1 MGAVAV
7 IYAFLP
13 AVALSAMPVVDGE
26 TTLALPKDEGG
37 YADDP
42 ILGVVA
48 NMDLGAFQDPA
59 EIYVGVLAASILF
72 IATNAGMIGVS
83 RLTYSM
89 GQYRQ
94 LPDRLR
100 QLHPRYRTPYVAI
113 LLFGAIA
120 CLTIVPGQAEFL
132 GKIYA
137 FGAMLSFTI
146 AHLSVVAL
154 RISQPDIERPYR
166 IPGNIRWRGRS
177 LPVLSIVG
185 GLSTGIAFVVLSV
198 LDIEVLVSGVIWL
211 ALGLT
216 GYVLYRRNQGLSLT
230 QTTKVVVPKPIVEH
244 EVEYE
249 SILVAFE
256 DGQYSGEAVA
266 MAVRLAA
273 RRRRGIHVLV
283 TVTVPASAP
292 IDAAMPEAES
302 KAQEAVDQA
311 RVRGGRRVTGHC
323 GARPRGRR
331 RAPDRPRGRG
341 DPRGRD
347 RDAGARAARRL
358 VAVRPHRRDRPCR
371 APVPGDPG
379 LVAGDGEEG
388 QGPQRGLG
396 SAAWTAP
403 CTPLARPERAAVP
416 DRRGDGGQHPGA
428 GRRTAGARRRARRR
442 VRDPGRRPD
451 AARRDRGDAPP

>member
-1 MGAVAV
+1 MLAYTGIETVSNLAEEARDYGQTIPRGIGGVVGAVAV

-13 AVALSAMPVVDGE
+13 PVALSAMPVVNGE
-26 TTLALPKDEGG
+26 TPLALPKEEGG

-48 NMDLGAFQDPA
+48 NMDLGSLQDPA

-113 LLFGAIA
+113 LLFGAHRLPDHRA
-120 CLTIVPGQAEFL
+120 RAGRVPGQDLRVRGDAVVHDRPPVR
-132 GKIYA
+132 G
-137 FGAMLSFTI
+137 GAAGQPARRRAPVPHPLER
-146 AHLSVVAL
+146 AL
-154 RISQPDIERPYR
+154 AGAGTACAVD
-166 IPGNIRWRGRS
+166 RGRT
-177 LPVLSIVG
+177 VHGRRVRG
-185 GLSTGIAFVVLSV
+185 ASV
-198 LDIEVLVSGVIWL
+198 LDIEVLIVGHDLAGV
-211 ALGLT
+211 GLT
-216 GYVLYRRNQGLSLT
+216 GYVVYRRNQGLSLT

-292 IDAAMPEAES
+292 IDAVLPEAES

-311 RVRGGRRVTGHC
+311 RVRGGRRVTGHVE
-323 GARPRGRR
+323 RV
-331 RAPDRPRGRG
+331 RAG
-341 DPRGRD
+341 
-347 RDAGARAARRL
+347 
-358 VAVRPHRRDRPCR
+358 
-371 APVPGDPG
+371 
-379 LVAGDGEEG
+379 
-388 QGPQRGLG
+388 
-396 SAAWTAP
+396 
-403 CTPLARPERAAVP
+403 
-416 DRRGDGGQHPGA
+416 GA
-428 GRRTAGARRRARRR
+428 GRRIVLEAQEIHAAAIVMPLPPRRAGASLFGRTVETVLEERPCRVILDSSLGVEKKSETPTAAGLGSELWIAHCTPRREA
-442 VRDPGRRPD
+442 
-451 AARRDRGDAPP
+451 